1 MLKIMG
7 EVVSFKPLGSSGE
20 LQEGCNLYR
29 GNLKL
34 ALLRCLREGE
44 MHGLD
49 MINRI
54 REITNGEWVPSPGSV
69 YPVLHEFELHGYVI
83 KRQAGRSL
91 LYSMTEKGEEAFNS
105 FSSDVRNQLEFMNW
119 IMNV

>member
-1 MLKIMG
+1 MG
-7 EVVSFKPLGSSGE
+7 EVVSFGPLSSTDG

-34 ALLRCLREGE
+34 ALLRCLKEGE

-54 REITNGEWVPSPGSV
+54 REITKGEWVPSPGSV
-69 YPVLHEFELHGYVI
+69 YPVLHEFEVHGYVM

-91 LYSMTEKGEEAFNS
+91 LYSMTERGQGAFES
-105 FSSDVRNQLEFMNW
+105 LTSDVRNQLDFMNW
-119 IMNV
+119 IMKAQ